1 MSGKIYQR
9 IRSSFRKREWD
20 TSFLLR
26 IIRCFLDIY
35 HNITSAVSQAG
46 YTSRTI
52 AVYFRKQGARIGEH
66 CEIQVRTLGTEPYLV
81 SIGNRVFI
89 STGVTFHTHDG
100 GGWVF
105 QDRIP
110 DIRVHGTITIE
121 DNCMIGRSAHLLPNI
136 CIGRNSI
143 VGAGSVV
150 ISDVPP
156 NSIVMGVP
164 ARVISS
170 LSKYEEKSVALW
182 KEQKPPDLRLEEGG
196 HVWWPSKENRRI
208 IRDYL
213 TKLYKDRLEPR
224 DSEADDESKTHNR

>member
-1 MSGKIYQR
+1 MIKTIF
-9 IRSSFRKREWD
+9 RSLRSYYRKKEWE
-20 TSFLLR
+20 TSFILR
-26 IIRCFLDIY
+26 LISFSIDTLY
-35 HNITSAVSQAG
+35 ATKSAIARAG

-66 CEIQVRTLGTEPYLV
+66 CDIYVNSLGAEPYLV
-81 SIGNRVFI
+81 TIGNRVYI
-89 STGVTFHTHDG
+89 SVGVTFHTHDG

-110 DIRVHGTITIE
+110 DIRVFGTITIE
-121 DNCMIGRSAHLLPNI
+121 DDCMIGRDAHLLPNI
-136 CIGRNSI
+136 HIGRSSI

-170 LSKYEEKSVALW
+170 MSKYEENSLARW
-182 KEQKPPDLRLEEGG
+182 KEQKPPDLHIEEDG
-196 HVWWPSKENRRI
+196 HVWWPSRENKRMLRMH
-208 IRDYL
+208 L
-213 TKLYKDRLEPR
+213 TNLFMNQGKAGE
-224 DSEADDESKTHNR
+224 EAGK